1 MPRGL
6 EHDPIYLHQ
15 YLCVLCGS
23 IFFQVFLE
31 KDNVME
37 KKRSLFCVWM
47 Q

>member
-31 KDNVME
+31 KNCYG
-37 KKRSLFCVWM
+37 KKERSLFHVWM

>member
-1 MPRGL
+1 MPRGQ

-31 KDNVME
+31 KDCYD
-37 KKRSLFCVWM
+37 KKRSLFRVWM